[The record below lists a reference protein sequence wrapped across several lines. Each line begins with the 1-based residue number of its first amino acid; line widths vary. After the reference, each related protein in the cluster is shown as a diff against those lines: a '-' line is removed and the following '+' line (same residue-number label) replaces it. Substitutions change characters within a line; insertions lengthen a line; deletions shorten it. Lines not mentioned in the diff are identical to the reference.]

1 MAETRGDRTPSPN
14 PAAAG
19 AGTTAPWEPPHPVV
33 VIGGGFGGLYTALA
47 LAARRDPPPVL
58 LVEPN
63 ERFVFLPLLYELLS
77 DELRAWEVA
86 PPYASLL
93 ASRGIAWLRDRVVS
107 IDAASGSVTTAQGRC
122 LPYSRLVVA
131 SGSRS
136 NDFGIPGVGNHALQF
151 RSLAD
156 VERLQ
161 ALVQQLLAQQRP
173 LQRLAI
179 VGAGASG
186 VELACKL
193 ADLLQGHAVLEL
205 VEQGAEL
212 LPEARAFNREQ
223 ARAALLRR
231 DVRLRTHTRV
241 EAVEAGRVTLQHEP
255 AGGGAANTEHLSVD
269 GVVWTAGVTA
279 AAPAITPTAA
289 TDRRGRLLCH
299 PDLSLVQ
306 HPHLF
311 ALGDVAHVADADGE
325 PLAGTAQVAFQQA
338 DVLADNLIRSLA
350 GEPTSP
356 FRWNDLGEMISLG
369 IGEASLTGLGL
380 TLAGSAA
387 YRLRQ
392 LTYLGRLPGLPHQLR
407 VAAGWLSDLGRPLFG
422 TGEPARTPPPRP

>member
-1 MAETRGDRTPSPN
+1 MAETSGDRTPFPN
-14 PAAAG
+14 PADAG
-19 AGTTAPWEPPHPVV
+19 GGNPAPGPPPHPVV
-33 VIGGGFGGLYTALA
+33 IVGGGFGGLYVALA
-47 LAARRDPPPVL
+47 LSTRRDPPPVL

-77 DELRAWEVA
+77 DELRPWEVA
-86 PPYASLL
+86 PRYASLL
-93 ASRGIAWLRDRVVS
+93 ASRGIAWLRDRVAS
-107 IDAASGSVTTAQGRC
+107 IDAAAGTVTTTQGRC

-131 SGSRS
+131 TGSRA
-136 NDFGIPGVGNHALQF
+136 NDFGIHGVGEHALQF
-151 RSLAD
+151 RSLED

-161 ALVQQLLAQQRP
+161 SLVQQLKAQQRP

-241 EAVEAGRVTLQHEP
+241 EAVEAGRVTLRHEP

-269 GVVWTAGVTA
+269 GVVWTAGVTVV
-279 AAPAITPTAA
+279 APAITHVAA
-289 TDRRGRLLCH
+289 IDRRGRLLCH

-306 HPHLF
+306 HPNLY

-325 PLAGTAQVAFQQA
+325 PLPGTAQVAFQQA
-338 DVLADNLIRSLA
+338 DNLADNLIRSLA
-350 GEPTSP
+350 GEPTTP

-392 LTYLGRLPGLPHQLR
+392 LTYLGSLPGLHHQLR
-407 VAAGWLSDLGRPLFG
+407 VAAGWLSGLGRPLLA